1 MELLIWA
8 GTAVTIL
15 GLCGLIWCILTVLR
29 ARNAGLDDAVL
40 KSRLQKIVAYN
51 MGALFLS
58 AIGLMMIVVG
68 IFLG

>member
-51 MGALFLS
+51 MGAFFLS